1 MICECFATEFN
12 NRIRGQQNRNTILS
26 IIIIIIIKMITMFK
40 SCCGFLFSIGES
52 GATDYKNVK
61 TSWYGHHINL

>member
-26 IIIIIIIKMITMFK
+26 IIIIIIIIKMITMFK
-40 SCCGFLFSIGES
+40 L
-52 GATDYKNVK
+52 
-61 TSWYGHHINL
+61 GHDS

>member
-26 IIIIIIIKMITMFK
+26 IIIIIIIIIIIKMITMFK
-40 SCCGFLFSIGES
+40 L
-52 GATDYKNVK
+52 
-61 TSWYGHHINL
+61 GHDS